1 MKEFFKMLLA
11 VICGLFITGF
21 IIFFLFSSM
30 IAAFSLAGSSQEPL
44 PKSGVLRM
52 DMSEL
57 SITEQ
62 AGGEDP
68 LAMIQGGYVETV
80 GLWQAVQA
88 INAAASDPSIKYIYL
103 KSDGLSGDYATVE
116 EIRKSLDKFR
126 RSGKP
131 VISFIE
137 NPTTGSYYLSSVA
150 DKIYMTSHPGGNPT
164 VLGVGSQLIF
174 LKDILDRL
182 GVNVQLIRHGKYK
195 SAGEMY
201 IRSESSKENLEQN
214 QAMVDAI
221 WKNIADGIT
230 DSREIT
236 AEQLDEALNDLKL
249 NLPQDFLELG
259 FVDELLTAEELRGK
273 LADLAVAD
281 DFSDV
286 QMIDFYDYAAAK
298 VLPDYKAKNK
308 IAVIY
313 ADGEIVGG
321 SENTQVAGDRFAS
334 IISKVRKDDSI
345 KAVVLRV
352 NSPGGSVIAADKI
365 KNELD
370 LLRAEKPLVASY
382 GGYAA
387 SGGYWISANC
397 EHIFSDAGTL
407 TGSIGVFSMIPDF
420 SNTAK
425 NLAHVNIT
433 AVKSHAHADMYTLMR
448 PFDSAELQTQQT
460 LVDDIYSA
468 FVSNVSRGRNLDPDY
483 VDSIAQGR
491 VWTGAEALEIG
502 LVDEI
507 GTLEDAIRYTVAL
520 ASASDSA
527 SLDGW
532 RIEEYPRPLSQ
543 METILER
550 FGAGTDDT
558 DTDVFAGTA
567 FEGVASAMQKF
578 LRDSR
583 SGNYVLARMPY
594 AIELN

>member
-30 IAAFSLAGSSQEPL
+30 ITALSLSSSSQTAL
-44 PKSGVLRM
+44 PKSGVLMM
-52 DMSEL
+52 DMSQL
-57 SITEQ
+57 SIVEQ
-62 AGGEDP
+62 PAAVDP
-68 LAMIQGGYVETV
+68 MSMLRGDNIQSL
-80 GLWQAVQA
+80 GLWQTVQA
-88 INAAASDPSIKYIYL
+88 INAAAADPSVKYIYL
-103 KSDGLSGDYATVE
+103 KSDGLSGDYATIE
-116 EIRKSLDKFR
+116 ELRKSLDKFR
-126 RSGKP
+126 LSGKP
-131 VISFIE
+131 VISHIE
-137 NPTTGSYYLSSVA
+137 SPTTGSYYLSSVS
-150 DKIYMTSHPGGNPT
+150 DKIYMTSNPGGNPT

-221 WKNIADGIT
+221 WKNISDGIT
-230 DSREIT
+230 GSREISS
-236 AEQLDEALNDLKL
+236 AQLDEALNDLKL
-249 NLPQDFLELG
+249 NLPQNFLELG
-259 FVDELLTAEELRGK
+259 FVDELLTTDELRNK
-273 LADLAVAD
+273 LADLAVVD
-281 DFSDV
+281 DFEDLQFINLSDY
-286 QMIDFYDYAAAK
+286 ITAK
-298 VLPDYKAKNK
+298 VLPDYKSKNK

-321 SENTQVAGDRFAS
+321 SDKAQVAGDRFAT

-370 LLRAEKPLVASY
+370 LLKAEKPLVASY

-407 TGSIGVFSMIPDF
+407 TGSIGVFSMIPEF
-420 SNTAK
+420 SKTAK
-425 NLAHVNIT
+425 DIAHVNIT
-433 AVKSHAHADMYTLMR
+433 TVKSHEHADMYTLMR
-448 PFDSAELQTQQT
+448 PFDARELDVQQT

-468 FVSNVSRGRNLDPDY
+468 FVSNVSQGRGLDPDY

-507 GTLEDAIRYTVAL
+507 GTLEDAIHYAAAL
-520 ASASDSA
+520 VSDSGSA

-532 RIEEYPRPLSQ
+532 RIEELPRPVTQ
-543 METILER
+543 MEAILES
-550 FGAGTDDT
+550 FGTT
-558 DTDVFAGTA
+558 NTEPDVFAGTA
-567 FEGVASAMQKF
+567 FEDVASAMQGF

>member
-30 IAAFSLAGSSQEPL
+30 ITALSLSSSSQTAL
-44 PKSGVLRM
+44 PKSGVLMM
-52 DMSEL
+52 DMSQL
-57 SITEQ
+57 SIVEQ
-62 AGGEDP
+62 PAAVDP
-68 LAMIQGGYVETV
+68 MSMLRGDNIQSL
-80 GLWQAVQA
+80 GLWQTVQA
-88 INAAASDPSIKYIYL
+88 INAAAADPSVKYIYL
-103 KSDGLSGDYATVE
+103 KSDGLSGDYATIE
-116 EIRKSLDKFR
+116 ELRKSLDKFR
-126 RSGKP
+126 LSGKP
-131 VISFIE
+131 VISHIE
-137 NPTTGSYYLSSVA
+137 SPTTGSYYLSSVS
-150 DKIYMTSHPGGNPT
+150 DKIYMTSNPGGNPT

-221 WKNIADGIT
+221 WKNISDGIT
-230 DSREIT
+230 GSREISS
-236 AEQLDEALNDLKL
+236 AQLDEALNDLKL
-249 NLPQDFLELG
+249 NLPQNFLELG
-259 FVDELLTAEELRGK
+259 FVDELLTTDELRNK
-273 LADLAVAD
+273 LADLAVVD
-281 DFSDV
+281 DFEDLQFINLSDY
-286 QMIDFYDYAAAK
+286 ITAK
-298 VLPDYKAKNK
+298 VLPDYKSKNK

-321 SENTQVAGDRFAS
+321 SDKSQVAGDRFAT

-370 LLRAEKPLVASY
+370 LLKAEKPLVASY

-407 TGSIGVFSMIPDF
+407 TGSIGVFSMIPEF
-420 SNTAK
+420 SKTAK
-425 NLAHVNIT
+425 DIAHVNIT
-433 AVKSHAHADMYTLMR
+433 TVKSHEHADMYTLMR
-448 PFDSAELQTQQT
+448 PFDARELDVQQT

-468 FVSNVSRGRNLDPDY
+468 FVSNVSQGRGLDPDY

-507 GTLEDAIRYTVAL
+507 GTLEDAIHYAAAL
-520 ASASDSA
+520 VSDSGSA

-532 RIEEYPRPLSQ
+532 RIEELPRPVTQ
-543 METILER
+543 MEAILES
-550 FGAGTDDT
+550 FGTT
-558 DTDVFAGTA
+558 NTEPDVFAGTA
-567 FEGVASAMQKF
+567 FEGVASAMQGF

>member
-30 IAAFSLAGSSQEPL
+30 VTALSLSGNSQPTL
-44 PKSGVLRM
+44 PKSGVLMM
-52 DMSEL
+52 DMSQL
-57 SITEQ
+57 SIAEQ
-62 AGGEDP
+62 PSSPDP
-68 LAMIQGGYVETV
+68 MSMLRGNTTQSIGI
-80 GLWQAVQA
+80 WQAVQA
-88 INAAASDPSIKYIYL
+88 INAAAADPSVKYIYL
-103 KSDGLSGDYATVE
+103 KTDGLSGDYATVE

-126 RSGKP
+126 QSGKP
-131 VISFIE
+131 VISYIE

-150 DKIYMTSHPGGNPT
+150 DKIYMTSNPGGNPT
-164 VLGVGSQLIF
+164 VLGVGTQLIF

-221 WKNIADGIT
+221 WKNISDGIT
-230 DSREIT
+230 GSREIS
-236 AEQLDEALNDLKL
+236 AEQLDEALNELKL
-249 NLPQDFLELG
+249 NLPQNFLDLG
-259 FVDELLTAEELRGK
+259 FVDELLTGDELRGK
-273 LADLAVAD
+273 LADLAVVD
-281 DFSDV
+281 DFKDIQIINFSDYV
-286 QMIDFYDYAAAK
+286 TAK

-321 SENTQVAGDRFAS
+321 TDKSEVAGDRFAS
-334 IISKVRKDDSI
+334 IISKVRKDESI

-370 LLRAEKPLVASY
+370 LLKAEKPLVASY

-420 SNTAK
+420 SKTAK

-433 AVKSHAHADMYTLMR
+433 TVKSHEHADMYTLMR
-448 PFDSAELQTQQT
+448 PFDEQELATQQT
-460 LVDDIYSA
+460 LVDDIYTA
-468 FVSNVSRGRNLDPDY
+468 FVSNVSQGRKLEPDY

-507 GTLEDAIRYTVAL
+507 GTLEDAIHYTVAL
-520 ASASDSA
+520 VSDSA
-527 SLDGW
+527 SGSLDGW
-532 RIEEYPRPLSQ
+532 RVEEYPRPISQ
-543 METILER
+543 MESLLEM
-550 FGAGTDDT
+550 FGAGST
-558 DTDVFAGTA
+558 DTDAFAGTA
-567 FEGVASAMQKF
+567 FEGVANAMQTF

-583 SGNYVLARMPY
+583 SGNYVLARLPY

>member
-30 IAAFSLAGSSQEPL
+30 VTALSLSGNSQPQL
-44 PKSGVLRM
+44 PKSGVLMM
-52 DMSEL
+52 DMSQL
-57 SITEQ
+57 SIAEQ
-62 AGGEDP
+62 PSSPDP
-68 LAMIQGGYVETV
+68 MSMLRGNTTQSIGI
-80 GLWQAVQA
+80 WQAVQA
-88 INAAASDPSIKYIYL
+88 INAAAADPSVKYIYL
-103 KSDGLSGDYATVE
+103 KTDGLSGDYATVE

-126 RSGKP
+126 QSGKP
-131 VISFIE
+131 VISYIE

-150 DKIYMTSHPGGNPT
+150 DKIYMTSNPGGNPT
-164 VLGVGSQLIF
+164 VLGVGTQLIF

-201 IRSESSKENLEQN
+201 IRSESSQENLEQN

-221 WKNIADGIT
+221 WKNISDSIT
-230 DSREIT
+230 GSREIS
-236 AEQLDEALNDLKL
+236 AEQLDEALNELKL
-249 NLPQDFLELG
+249 NLPQNFLELG
-259 FVDELLTAEELRGK
+259 FVDELLTGDELRSK
-273 LADLAVAD
+273 LADLAVVD
-281 DFSDV
+281 DFKDIQIINFSDYV
-286 QMIDFYDYAAAK
+286 TAK

-321 SENTQVAGDRFAS
+321 TDKSEVAGDRFAS

-370 LLRAEKPLVASY
+370 LLKAEKPLVASY

-420 SNTAK
+420 SKTAK

-433 AVKSHAHADMYTLMR
+433 TVKSHEHADMYTLMR
-448 PFDSAELQTQQT
+448 PFDEQELATQQT
-460 LVDDIYSA
+460 LVDDIYTA
-468 FVSNVSRGRNLDPDY
+468 FVSNVSQGRKLEPDY

-507 GTLEDAIRYTVAL
+507 GTLEDAIHYTVAL
-520 ASASDSA
+520 VSDSA
-527 SLDGW
+527 SGSLDGW
-532 RIEEYPRPLSQ
+532 RVEEYPRPISQ
-543 METILER
+543 MESLLEM
-550 FGAGTDDT
+550 FGAGST
-558 DTDVFAGTA
+558 DTDAFAGTA
-567 FEGVASAMQKF
+567 FEGVANAMQTF

-583 SGNYVLARMPY
+583 SGNYVLARLPY

>member
-1 MKEFFKMLLA
+1 MKDFFKMLLA
-11 VICGLFITGF
+11 VVCGLFVTGF

-30 IAAFSLAGSSQEPL
+30 IAAFSMAGSSQTPL
-44 PKSGVLRM
+44 PKSGVLKM
-52 DMSEL
+52 DMS
-57 SITEQ
+57 IFTIAEQ
-62 AGGEDP
+62 ASAVDP
-68 LAMIQGGYVETV
+68 VEMIRGNATQSIGI
-80 GLWQAVQA
+80 WQAVQA
-88 INAAASDPSIKYIYL
+88 INAAAADPSVKYIYL

-116 EIRKSLDKFR
+116 ELRKSLEKFR
-126 RSGKP
+126 ASGKP

-137 NPTTGSYYLSSVA
+137 NPTTASYYLSSVA

-195 SAGEMY
+195 SAGEMF

-221 WKNIADGIT
+221 WKNLSDGIT
-230 DSREIT
+230 ASREIT
-236 AEQLDEALNDLKL
+236 PELLDEALNDLKL
-249 NLPQDFLELG
+249 NLPQNFLNLG
-259 FVDELLTAEELRGK
+259 FVDGLVTTEELRGQ
-273 LADLAVAD
+273 LAALAVVD
-281 DFSDV
+281 DYKDVQMMDFSDYV
-286 QMIDFYDYAAAK
+286 TAK
-298 VLPDYKAKNK
+298 VLPDFKAKNR

-321 SENTQVAGDRFAS
+321 SEKSEVAGDRFAD
-334 IISKVRKDDSI
+334 IISKVRKDDDI

-370 LLRAEKPLVASY
+370 LLKAEKPLVASY

-420 SNTAK
+420 SKTAS

-433 AVKSHAHADMYTLMR
+433 AVKSHEHADMYTLMR
-448 PFDSAELQTQQT
+448 PFDAQELQTQQI

-468 FVSNVSRGRNLDPDY
+468 FVSNVSQGRSLDPDY

-491 VWTGAEALEIG
+491 VWAGSEALEIG

-507 GTLEDAIRYTVAL
+507 GTLEDAIHYTVGL
-520 ASASDSA
+520 VSGSP

-532 RIEEYPRPLSQ
+532 RVEEYPRPASQ
-543 METILER
+543 MEAILEM
-550 FGAGTDDT
+550 FGAGTSDMDET
-558 DTDVFAGTA
+558 FAGTA
-567 FEGVASAMQKF
+567 FEGVSFAMQKF

-583 SGNYVLARMPY
+583 SGNYVLARLPY

>member
-30 IAAFSLAGSSQEPL
+30 ITALSLSGSSQTTL
-44 PKSGVLRM
+44 PKSGVLMM
-52 DMSEL
+52 DMSQL
-57 SITEQ
+57 SIVEQ
-62 AGGEDP
+62 PAAVDP
-68 LAMIQGGYVETV
+68 MSMLRGDNIQSL
-80 GLWQAVQA
+80 GLWQTVQA
-88 INAAASDPSIKYIYL
+88 INAAAADPSVKYIYL
-103 KSDGLSGDYATVE
+103 KSDGLSGDYATIE
-116 EIRKSLDKFR
+116 ELRKSLDKFR
-126 RSGKP
+126 LSGKP
-131 VISFIE
+131 VISHIE
-137 NPTTGSYYLSSVA
+137 SPTTGSYYLSSVS
-150 DKIYMTSHPGGNPT
+150 DKIYMTSNPGGNPT

-221 WKNIADGIT
+221 WKNISDGIT
-230 DSREIT
+230 GSREISS
-236 AEQLDEALNDLKL
+236 AQLDEVLNELKL
-249 NLPQDFLELG
+249 NLPQNFLELG
-259 FVDELLTAEELRGK
+259 FVDELLTTDELRNK
-273 LADLAVAD
+273 LADLAVVD
-281 DFSDV
+281 DFEDLQFINLSDY
-286 QMIDFYDYAAAK
+286 ITAK
-298 VLPDYKAKNK
+298 VFPDYKSKNK

-321 SENTQVAGDRFAS
+321 SDKAQVAGDRFAT

-370 LLRAEKPLVASY
+370 LLKAEKPLVASY

-407 TGSIGVFSMIPDF
+407 TGSIGVFSMIPEF
-420 SNTAK
+420 SKTAK
-425 NLAHVNIT
+425 DIAHVNIT
-433 AVKSHAHADMYTLMR
+433 TVKSHEHADMYTLMR
-448 PFDSAELQTQQT
+448 PFDARELDVQQT

-468 FVSNVSRGRNLDPDY
+468 FVSNVSQGRGLDPDY

-507 GTLEDAIRYTVAL
+507 GTLEDAIHYAAAL
-520 ASASDSA
+520 VSDSGSA

-532 RIEEYPRPLSQ
+532 RIEELPRPVTQ
-543 METILER
+543 MEAILES
-550 FGAGTDDT
+550 FGTT
-558 DTDVFAGTA
+558 NTEPDVFAGTA
-567 FEGVASAMQKF
+567 FEGVASAMQGF

-594 AIELN
+594 ALELN

>member
-11 VICGLFITGF
+11 VVCGLFITGF

-30 IAAFSLAGSSQEPL
+30 IAALSLSGSSQTAL
-44 PKSGVLRM
+44 PKSGVLMM
-52 DMSEL
+52 DMSAI
-57 SITEQ
+57 SIGEQ
-62 AGGEDP
+62 ESEADP
-68 LAMIQGGYVETV
+68 IAMIQGGATRTL

-88 INAAASDPSIKYIYL
+88 INAAAADPSVKYIYL
-103 KSDGLSGDYATVE
+103 KTDGLSSDYATVE
-116 EIRKSLDKFR
+116 EIRKSLGKFR
-126 RSGKP
+126 QSGKP
-131 VISFIE
+131 VISYIE
-137 NPTTGSYYLSSVA
+137 NPTTDGYYLSSVA
-150 DKIYMTSHPGGNPT
+150 DKIYMTSNPGGNPT

-221 WKNIADGIT
+221 WKNLSDGIT
-230 DSREIT
+230 LSREISP
-236 AEQLDEALNDLKL
+236 EQLDEALNDLKL

-259 FVDELLTAEELRGK
+259 FVDELLTTDQLRGK
-273 LADLAVAD
+273 LADLAVVD
-281 DFSDV
+281 DFKDL
-286 QMIDFYDYAAAK
+286 QFIDLADYAAAK
-298 VLPDYKAKNK
+298 VIPDYKAKNK

-313 ADGEIVGG
+313 ADGEIIEG
-321 SENTQVAGDRFAS
+321 SAKSQVTGDRFAG
-334 IISKVRKDDSI
+334 IIAKVRKDDSI

-365 KNELD
+365 KDELD
-370 LLRAEKPLVASY
+370 LLKAEKPLIASY

-420 SNTAK
+420 SKTAR

-433 AVKSHAHADMYTLMR
+433 TVKSHDHADMYTLMR
-448 PFDSAELQTQQT
+448 PLDAKEMEVQQT
-460 LVDDIYSA
+460 LVDDIYSN
-468 FVSNVSRGRNLDPDY
+468 FVSNVSEGRGLDPDY

-507 GTLEDAIRYTVAL
+507 GTLEDAIHYAVAL
-520 ASASDSA
+520 VSDSA
-527 SLDGW
+527 SGSLDGW
-532 RIEEYPRPLSQ
+532 RVEAYPRPVSS
-543 METILER
+543 MESLLER
-550 FGAGTDDT
+550 FGAGSSDT
-558 DTDVFAGTA
+558 DAFAGTA
-567 FEGVASAMQKF
+567 FEGVSAAMQSF
-578 LRDSR
+578 VRDSR
-583 SGNYVLARMPY
+583 RGGSCILARMPY

>member
-30 IAAFSLAGSSQEPL
+30 VTALSLSGNSQPAL
-44 PKSGVLRM
+44 PKSGVLMM
-52 DMSEL
+52 DMSQL
-57 SITEQ
+57 SIAEQ
-62 AGGEDP
+62 PSSPDP
-68 LAMIQGGYVETV
+68 MSMLQGNTTQSIGI
-80 GLWQAVQA
+80 WQAVQA
-88 INAAASDPSIKYIYL
+88 INAAAADPSVKYIYL
-103 KSDGLSGDYATVE
+103 KTDGLSGDYATVE

-126 RSGKP
+126 QSGKP
-131 VISFIE
+131 VISYIE

-150 DKIYMTSHPGGNPT
+150 DKIYMTSNPGGNPT
-164 VLGVGSQLIF
+164 VLGVGTQLIF

-221 WKNIADGIT
+221 WKNISDGIT
-230 DSREIT
+230 GSREIT
-236 AEQLDEALNDLKL
+236 PEQLDEALNELKL
-249 NLPQDFLELG
+249 NLPQNFLDLG
-259 FVDELLTAEELRGK
+259 FVDELLTGDELRNK
-273 LADLAVAD
+273 LADLAVVD
-281 DFSDV
+281 DFKDI
-286 QMIDFYDYAAAK
+286 QMINFSDYVTAK
-298 VLPDYKAKNK
+298 VLPDYKSKNK

-321 SENTQVAGDRFAS
+321 TAKSEVAGDRFAS

-370 LLRAEKPLVASY
+370 LLKAEKPLVASY

-420 SNTAK
+420 SKTAK

-433 AVKSHAHADMYTLMR
+433 TVKSHEHADMYTLMR
-448 PFDSAELQTQQT
+448 PFDAKELETQQT

-468 FVSNVSRGRNLDPDY
+468 FVSNVSQGRKLDPDY

-507 GTLEDAIRYTVAL
+507 GTLEDAIHYTVAL
-520 ASASDSA
+520 ASDSA
-527 SLDGW
+527 SGSLDGW
-532 RIEEYPRPLSQ
+532 RVEEYPRPISQ
-543 METILER
+543 IESLLER
-550 FGAGTDDT
+550 LGAGST
-558 DTDVFAGTA
+558 DTDAFEGTA
-567 FEGVASAMQKF
+567 FEGVASAMQTF

-583 SGNYVLARMPY
+583 SGNYVLARLPY

>member
-30 IAAFSLAGSSQEPL
+30 VTALSLSGNSQPTL
-44 PKSGVLRM
+44 PKSGVLMM
-52 DMSEL
+52 DMSQL
-57 SITEQ
+57 SIAEQ
-62 AGGEDP
+62 PSSPDP
-68 LAMIQGGYVETV
+68 MSMLRGNTTQSIGI
-80 GLWQAVQA
+80 WQAVQA
-88 INAAASDPSIKYIYL
+88 INAAAADPSVKYIYL
-103 KSDGLSGDYATVE
+103 KTDGLSGDYATVE

-126 RSGKP
+126 QSGKP
-131 VISFIE
+131 VISYIE

-150 DKIYMTSHPGGNPT
+150 DKIYMTSNPGGNPT
-164 VLGVGSQLIF
+164 VLGVGTQLIF

-201 IRSESSKENLEQN
+201 IRSESSQENLEQN

-221 WKNIADGIT
+221 WKNISDGIT
-230 DSREIT
+230 GSREIS
-236 AEQLDEALNDLKL
+236 AEQLDEALNELKL
-249 NLPQDFLELG
+249 NLPQNFLELG
-259 FVDELLTAEELRGK
+259 FVDELLTGDELRGK
-273 LADLAVAD
+273 LADLAVVD
-281 DFSDV
+281 DFKDIQIINFSDYV
-286 QMIDFYDYAAAK
+286 TAK

-321 SENTQVAGDRFAS
+321 TDKSEVAGDRFAS

-370 LLRAEKPLVASY
+370 LLKAEKPLVASY

-420 SNTAK
+420 SKTAK

-433 AVKSHAHADMYTLMR
+433 TVKSHEHADMYTLMR
-448 PFDSAELQTQQT
+448 PFDEQELATQQT
-460 LVDDIYSA
+460 LVDDIYTA
-468 FVSNVSRGRNLDPDY
+468 FVSNVSQGRKLEPDY

-507 GTLEDAIRYTVAL
+507 GTLEDAIHYTVAL
-520 ASASDSA
+520 VSDSA
-527 SLDGW
+527 SGSLDGW
-532 RIEEYPRPLSQ
+532 RVEEYPRPISQ
-543 METILER
+543 MESLLEM
-550 FGAGTDDT
+550 FGAGST
-558 DTDVFAGTA
+558 DTDAFAGTA
-567 FEGVASAMQKF
+567 FEGVANAMQTF

-583 SGNYVLARMPY
+583 SGNYVLARLPY

>member
-30 IAAFSLAGSSQEPL
+30 ITALSLSGSSQTTL
-44 PKSGVLRM
+44 PKSGVLMM
-52 DMSEL
+52 DMSQL
-57 SITEQ
+57 SIVEQ
-62 AGGEDP
+62 PAAVDP
-68 LAMIQGGYVETV
+68 MSMLRGDNIQSL
-80 GLWQAVQA
+80 GLWQTVQA
-88 INAAASDPSIKYIYL
+88 INAAAADPSVKYIYL
-103 KSDGLSGDYATVE
+103 KSDGLSGDYATIE
-116 EIRKSLDKFR
+116 ELRKSLDKFR
-126 RSGKP
+126 LSGKP
-131 VISFIE
+131 VISHIE
-137 NPTTGSYYLSSVA
+137 SPTTGSYYLSSVS
-150 DKIYMTSHPGGNPT
+150 DKIYMTSNPGGNPT

-221 WKNIADGIT
+221 WKNISDGIT
-230 DSREIT
+230 GSREISS
-236 AEQLDEALNDLKL
+236 AQLDEALNDLKL
-249 NLPQDFLELG
+249 NLPQNFLELG
-259 FVDELLTAEELRGK
+259 FVDELLTTDELRNK
-273 LADLAVAD
+273 LADLAVVD
-281 DFSDV
+281 DFEDLQFINLSDY
-286 QMIDFYDYAAAK
+286 ITAK
-298 VLPDYKAKNK
+298 VLPDYKSKNK

-321 SENTQVAGDRFAS
+321 SDKAQVAGDRFAT

-370 LLRAEKPLVASY
+370 LLKAEKPLVASY

-407 TGSIGVFSMIPDF
+407 TGSIGVFSMIPEF
-420 SNTAK
+420 SKTAK
-425 NLAHVNIT
+425 DIAHVNIT
-433 AVKSHAHADMYTLMR
+433 TVKSHEHADMYTLMR
-448 PFDSAELQTQQT
+448 PFDARELDVQQT

-468 FVSNVSRGRNLDPDY
+468 FVSNVSQGRGLDPDY

-507 GTLEDAIRYTVAL
+507 GTLEDAIHYAAAL
-520 ASASDSA
+520 VSDSGSA

-532 RIEEYPRPLSQ
+532 RIEELPRPVTQ
-543 METILER
+543 MEAILES
-550 FGAGTDDT
+550 FGTT
-558 DTDVFAGTA
+558 NTEPDVFAGTA
-567 FEGVASAMQKF
+567 FEGVASAMQGF

-594 AIELN
+594 ALELN

>member
-30 IAAFSLAGSSQEPL
+30 IAAFSLAGSSQGPL

-126 RSGKP
+126 QSGKP

-230 DSREIT
+230 GSREIT

-259 FVDELLTAEELRGK
+259 FVDELLTTEELRGK

-420 SNTAK
+420 SKTAK

-433 AVKSHAHADMYTLMR
+433 AVKSHEHADMYTLMR
-448 PFDSAELQTQQT
+448 PFDAAELQTQQT
-460 LVDDIYSA
+460 LVDDIYGA
-468 FVSNVSRGRNLDPDY
+468 FVSNVSQGRNLDPDY

-507 GTLEDAIRYTVAL
+507 GTLEDAIHYTVAL
-520 ASASDSA
+520 ASASDSG

-532 RIEEYPRPLSQ
+532 RIEEYPRPLTQ

-567 FEGVASAMQKF
+567 FEGVAGAMQKF

>member
-30 IAAFSLAGSSQEPL
+30 VTALSLSGNSQPQL
-44 PKSGVLRM
+44 PKSGVLMM
-52 DMSEL
+52 DMSQL
-57 SITEQ
+57 SIAEQ
-62 AGGEDP
+62 PSSPDP
-68 LAMIQGGYVETV
+68 MSMLRGNTTQSIGI
-80 GLWQAVQA
+80 WQAVQA
-88 INAAASDPSIKYIYL
+88 INAAAADPSVKYIYL
-103 KSDGLSGDYATVE
+103 KTDGLSGDYATVE

-126 RSGKP
+126 QSGKP
-131 VISFIE
+131 VISYIE

-150 DKIYMTSHPGGNPT
+150 DKIYMTSNPGGNPT
-164 VLGVGSQLIF
+164 VLGVGTQLIF

-201 IRSESSKENLEQN
+201 IRSESSQENLEQN

-221 WKNIADGIT
+221 WKNISDGIT
-230 DSREIT
+230 GSREISS
-236 AEQLDEALNDLKL
+236 EQLDEALNELKL
-249 NLPQDFLELG
+249 NLPQNFLELG
-259 FVDELLTAEELRGK
+259 FVDELLTGDELRGK
-273 LADLAVAD
+273 LADLAVVD
-281 DFSDV
+281 DFKDIQIINFSDYV
-286 QMIDFYDYAAAK
+286 TAK

-321 SENTQVAGDRFAS
+321 TDKSEVAGDRFAS

-370 LLRAEKPLVASY
+370 LLKAEKPLVASY

-420 SNTAK
+420 SKTAK

-433 AVKSHAHADMYTLMR
+433 TVKSHEHADMYTLMR
-448 PFDSAELQTQQT
+448 PFDEQELATQQT
-460 LVDDIYSA
+460 LVDDIYTA
-468 FVSNVSRGRNLDPDY
+468 FVSNVSQGRKLEPDY

-507 GTLEDAIRYTVAL
+507 GTLEDAIHYTVAL
-520 ASASDSA
+520 VSDSA
-527 SLDGW
+527 SGSLDGW
-532 RIEEYPRPLSQ
+532 RVEEYPRPISQ
-543 METILER
+543 MESLLEM
-550 FGAGTDDT
+550 FGAGST
-558 DTDVFAGTA
+558 DTDAFAGTA
-567 FEGVASAMQKF
+567 FEGVANAMQTF

-583 SGNYVLARMPY
+583 SGNYVLARLPY

>member
-30 IAAFSLAGSSQEPL
+30 ITALSLSGSSQTTL
-44 PKSGVLRM
+44 PKSGVLMM
-52 DMSEL
+52 DMSQL
-57 SITEQ
+57 SIVEQ
-62 AGGEDP
+62 PAAVDP
-68 LAMIQGGYVETV
+68 MSMLRGDNIQSL
-80 GLWQAVQA
+80 GLWQTVQA
-88 INAAASDPSIKYIYL
+88 INAAAADPSVKYIYL
-103 KSDGLSGDYATVE
+103 KSDGLSGDYATIE
-116 EIRKSLDKFR
+116 ELRKSLDKFR
-126 RSGKP
+126 LSGKP
-131 VISFIE
+131 VISHIE
-137 NPTTGSYYLSSVA
+137 SPTTGSYYLSSVS
-150 DKIYMTSHPGGNPT
+150 DKIYMTSNPGGNPT

-221 WKNIADGIT
+221 WKNISDGIT
-230 DSREIT
+230 GSREISSD
-236 AEQLDEALNDLKL
+236 QLDEALNELKL
-249 NLPQDFLELG
+249 NLPQNFLELG
-259 FVDELLTAEELRGK
+259 FVDELLTTDELRNK
-273 LADLAVAD
+273 LADLAVVD
-281 DFSDV
+281 DFEDLQFINLSDY
-286 QMIDFYDYAAAK
+286 ITAK
-298 VLPDYKAKNK
+298 VLPDYKSKNK

-321 SENTQVAGDRFAS
+321 SDKAQVAGDRFAT

-370 LLRAEKPLVASY
+370 LLKAEKPLVASY

-407 TGSIGVFSMIPDF
+407 TGSIGVFSMIPEF
-420 SNTAK
+420 SKTAK
-425 NLAHVNIT
+425 DIAHVNIT
-433 AVKSHAHADMYTLMR
+433 TVKSHEHADMYTLMR
-448 PFDSAELQTQQT
+448 PFDARELDVQQT

-468 FVSNVSRGRNLDPDY
+468 FVSNVSQGRGLDPDY

-507 GTLEDAIRYTVAL
+507 GTLEDAIHYAAAL
-520 ASASDSA
+520 VSDSGSA

-532 RIEEYPRPLSQ
+532 RIEELPRPVTQ
-543 METILER
+543 MEAILES
-550 FGAGTDDT
+550 FGTT
-558 DTDVFAGTA
+558 NTEPDVFAGTA
-567 FEGVASAMQKF
+567 FEGVASAMQGF

-594 AIELN
+594 ALELN

>member
-30 IAAFSLAGSSQEPL
+30 IAALSLAGSSQEPL

-221 WKNIADGIT
+221 WKNISDGIT

-273 LADLAVAD
+273 LANLAVAD

>member
-30 IAAFSLAGSSQEPL
+30 VTALSLSGNSQPQL
-44 PKSGVLRM
+44 PKSGVLMM
-52 DMSEL
+52 DMSQL
-57 SITEQ
+57 SIAEQ
-62 AGGEDP
+62 PSSPAPMSMLRGNTTQSIG
-68 LAMIQGGYVETV
+68 I
-80 GLWQAVQA
+80 WQAVQA
-88 INAAASDPSIKYIYL
+88 INAAAADPTVKYIYL
-103 KSDGLSGDYATVE
+103 KTDGLSSSYATVE

-126 RSGKP
+126 QSGKP
-131 VISFIE
+131 VISYIE

-150 DKIYMTSHPGGNPT
+150 DKIYMTSNPGGNPT
-164 VLGVGSQLIF
+164 VLGVGTQLIF

-201 IRSESSKENLEQN
+201 IRSESSQENLEQN

-221 WKNIADGIT
+221 WKNISDGIT
-230 DSREIT
+230 GSREISS
-236 AEQLDEALNDLKL
+236 EQLDEALNELKL
-249 NLPQDFLELG
+249 NLPQNFLDLG
-259 FVDELLTAEELRGK
+259 FVDELLTGDELRGK
-273 LADLAVAD
+273 LADLAVVD
-281 DFSDV
+281 DFKDIQIINFSDYV
-286 QMIDFYDYAAAK
+286 TAK

-321 SENTQVAGDRFAS
+321 TAKSEVAGDRFAS

-370 LLRAEKPLVASY
+370 LLKAEKPLVASY

-420 SNTAK
+420 SKTAK

-433 AVKSHAHADMYTLMR
+433 TVKSHEHADMYTLMR
-448 PFDSAELQTQQT
+448 PFDEQELATQQT
-460 LVDDIYSA
+460 LVDDIYTS
-468 FVSNVSRGRNLDPDY
+468 FVSNVSQGRSLDPDY

-507 GTLEDAIRYTVAL
+507 GTLEDAIHYTVAL
-520 ASASDSA
+520 VSDSA
-527 SLDGW
+527 SGSLDGW
-532 RIEEYPRPLSQ
+532 RVEEYPRPISQ
-543 METILER
+543 MESLLEM
-550 FGAGTDDT
+550 FGAGST
-558 DTDVFAGTA
+558 DTDAFEGTA
-567 FEGVASAMQKF
+567 FEGVASAMQTF

-583 SGNYVLARMPY
+583 SGNYVLARLPY

>member
-11 VICGLFITGF
+11 VVCGLFITGF
-21 IIFFLFSSM
+21 IVFFLFSSM
-30 IAAFSLAGSSQEPL
+30 IAAFSLSGSSEPAL
-44 PKSGVLRM
+44 PKSGVLLM

-57 SITEQ
+57 EVSEQ
-62 AGGEDP
+62 ASPVAP
-68 LAMIQGGYVETV
+68 LAMVQGNAAPSIGI
-80 GLWQAVQA
+80 WQTVQA
-88 INAAASDPSIKYIYL
+88 INAAAADPSVKYIYL
-103 KSDGLSGDYATVE
+103 KSDGFAADYAMAE
-116 EIRKSLDKFR
+116 EIRKSLENFR
-126 RSGKP
+126 QSGKP
-131 VISFIE
+131 VISYIE
-137 NPTTGSYYLSSVA
+137 NPTTESYYLSSVA
-150 DKIYMTSHPGGNPT
+150 DKIYMTSNPGGNPT

-201 IRSESSKENLEQN
+201 VRSESSKENLEQN

-221 WKNIADGIT
+221 WANISKGIT
-230 DSREIT
+230 GSREIS
-236 AEQLDEALNDLKL
+236 AEQLDAALDELKL

-259 FVDELLTAEELRGK
+259 FVDELLSTDELRNK
-273 LADLAVAD
+273 LADLAVVD
-281 DFSDV
+281 DYSDL
-286 QMIDFYDYAAAK
+286 QFISLADYAAAK

-313 ADGEIVGG
+313 ADGEITIG
-321 SENTQVAGDRFAS
+321 SDRAQVAGDRFAN

-365 KNELD
+365 KDELD
-370 LLRAEKPLVASY
+370 LLKAEKPLVASY

-407 TGSIGVFSMIPDF
+407 TGSIGVFSMIPEF
-420 SNTAK
+420 SKTVK

-433 AVKSHAHADMYTLMR
+433 TVKSHEHADMYTLMR
-448 PFDSAELQTQQT
+448 PFDERELQVQQT
-460 LVDDIYSA
+460 LVDDIYSS
-468 FVSNVSRGRNLDPDY
+468 FVSNVSEGRKLDPDY

-491 VWTGAEALEIG
+491 VWTGSEALEIG

-520 ASASDSA
+520 VSGSGSG

-532 RIEEYPRPLSQ
+532 RVEEYPRPVSQ
-543 METILER
+543 MESLLEM
-550 FGAGTDDT
+550 FGAGSTGNEA
-558 DTDVFAGTA
+558 FAGTA
-567 FEGVASAMQKF
+567 FEGVAGAMEGF

-583 SGNYVLARMPY
+583 DGNYVLARMPY